1 MNTQSKKSGR
11 PRKGEASAYR
21 IMTWFNAV
29 SLTSGLTAC
38 QLDMK
43 YAEKHQ
49 VKRLRDGVQRPCIWD
64 KYRRGTVGPSIKPR
78 KGKSESIVQRVELEY
93 PGTARWLSLPLW
105 RLLETEQITM
115 QDLHQIFSGLD
126 GNVRDLL
133 LYPTSH
139 KDGLFWQKSLRDT
152 ERFIETLFKLNSLD
166 AATAI
171 VGLIRE
177 AEICQ
182 DQLLHEEA
190 YWALISILESLDC
203 EPALR
208 GVLPDLRLYLIEKF
222 TSVSYSVDGS
232 NWYLNFVDP
241 RHTGMYQAMLEERKH
256 NTQMDFFK
264 DSKQKQSGKP

>member
-29 SLTSGLTAC
+29 SLASGLTAC

-78 KGKSESIVQRVELEY
+78 KGKSESIVQRVEREY
-93 PGTARWLSLPLW
+93 PETARWLSLPLW

-115 QDLHQIFSGLD
+115 PDLHQIFSGLD
-126 GNVRDLL
+126 GTVRDLL
-133 LYPTSH
+133 LYPTPH
-139 KDGLFWQKSLRDT
+139 KDGLFWQKSWHDI
-152 ERFIETLFKLNSLD
+152 ERLVESLFKLNSLD
-166 AATAI
+166 ATTAM

-182 DQLLHEEA
+182 DQFLHQEA
-190 YWALISILESLDC
+190 YWALISMIETLDC

-208 GVLPDLRLYLIEKF
+208 EVLPELRLYLIEKF
-222 TSVSYSVDGS
+222 TSVSYTDDGQ
-232 NWYLNFVDP
+232 NWYRNFIDP
-241 RHTGMYQAMLEERKH
+241 SHTGLYQAMLEERRH

-264 DSKQKQSGKP
+264 DTAA